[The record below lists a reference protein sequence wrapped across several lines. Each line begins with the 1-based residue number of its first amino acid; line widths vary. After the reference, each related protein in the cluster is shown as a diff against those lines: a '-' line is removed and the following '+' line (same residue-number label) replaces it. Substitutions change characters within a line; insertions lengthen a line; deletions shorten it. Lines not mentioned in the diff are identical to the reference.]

1 MQEVN
6 CEANSEIRIELV
18 EHRAENSLY
27 RFQPLIGKKHQLR
40 VHMAALGMPIV
51 NDIFYPDV
59 NSCKGDDWSSPLKL
73 LARVI
78 SFQDPVSDQRVRFES
93 CRTIWNGC
101 DELSFISNIN
111 VSNNCQ
117 EQHMRS
123 TRAAYAIERLNA
135 RSLELRYS
143 MVRTADELFILAQN
157 VNEAPPIRVS
167 EPLQLDTFVKFVNAY
182 GPQILKRI
190 SKLDVAFEKQ
200 LQKKNT

>member
-1 MQEVN
+1 
-6 CEANSEIRIELV
+6 
-18 EHRAENSLY
+18 
-27 RFQPLIGKKHQLR
+27 
-40 VHMAALGMPIV
+40 
-51 NDIFYPDV
+51 
-59 NSCKGDDWSSPLKL
+59 
-73 LARVI
+73 
-78 SFQDPVSDQRVRFES
+78 
-93 CRTIWNGC
+93 
-101 DELSFISNIN
+101 
-111 VSNNCQ
+111 
-117 EQHMRS
+117 MRS